1 MRTTKVKEEF
11 EEMEN
16 LFEKR
21 KGEGRWEKRKKIL
34 FIIVRG
40 KEEEGVY
47 LRRRKERKIK
57 IKIKKRKRKAKEKE
71 LLVDFIRFFGFFIFI
86 FFFGFYDF
94 MIFFGF

>member
-21 KGEGRWEKRKKIL
+21 KGEGRWEKRKEKFYLL
-34 FIIVRG
+34 FVRG

-47 LRRRKERKIK
+47 LRRRKRRKIK
-57 IKIKKRKRKAKEKE
+57 IKIKKRKAKEKE
-71 LLVDFIRFFGFFIFI
+71 LLVDFIRFFGFFNFI
-86 FFFGFYDF
+86 FFLDF
-94 MIFFGF
+94 LIL

>member
-21 KGEGRWEKRKKIL
+21 KGEGRWEKEEKNFYLL
-34 FIIVRG
+34 FVRG

-47 LRRRKERKIK
+47 FKKKKKKENKNK
-57 IKIKKRKRKAKEKE
+57 NKEKKKKSKRE
-71 LLVDFIRFFGFFIFI
+71 RAFG
-86 FFFGFYDF
+86 
-94 MIFFGF
+94 

>member
-34 FIIVRG
+34 FIICEREGRG
-40 KEEEGVY
+40 
-47 LRRRKERKIK
+47 RRLFKK
-57 IKIKKRKRKAKEKE
+57 KKRKKNKNKNKEKKKKSKRE
-71 LLVDFIRFFGFFIFI
+71 RAFG
-86 FFFGFYDF
+86 
-94 MIFFGF
+94 